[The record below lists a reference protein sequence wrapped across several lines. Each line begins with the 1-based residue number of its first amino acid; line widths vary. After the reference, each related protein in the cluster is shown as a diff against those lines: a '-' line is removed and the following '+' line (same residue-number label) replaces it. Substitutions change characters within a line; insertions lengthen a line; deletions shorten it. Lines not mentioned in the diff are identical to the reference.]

1 MIYIIILILLGIT
14 IYSIHRAYKIKQEV
28 KEINKEVEEENK
40 KIEQRHD

>member
-1 MIYIIILILLGIT
+1 MIFIIILILLGIT
-14 IYSIHRAYKIKQEV
+14 IYSIHRVYKIKQEV